1 VWEEALCAP
10 AWSDPPVWVHG
21 DLLPGNLLLRD
32 GRLTGVIG
40 WAVVGVGD
48 QACDLIPVWSVVPRE
63 LRNAF

>member
-1 VWEEALCAP
+1 
-10 AWSDPPVWVHG
+10 
-21 DLLPGNLLLRD
+21 LPGNLLLRD